1 MFWPLEQAW
10 RVVSCLE
17 EPLWI
22 RLRKEGDI
30 AIFEHPGRTN
40 VIKRVAELAPGSIYV
55 QVDSKNNSLDSR
67 ALGSIHLTTIQ
78 AKAITVISEKDHIPR
93 LITH

>member
-1 MFWPLEQAW
+1 MFWPLERTW
-10 RVVSCLE
+10 RVISYSE

-22 RLRKEGDI
+22 SLRQEGDI
-30 AIFEHPGRTN
+30 AIFEHPDRTN

-67 ALGSIHLTTIQ
+67 ALGSIPLTTIQ
-78 AKAITVISEKDHIPR
+78 AKAITVISERDHIPR
-93 LITH
+93 SITH